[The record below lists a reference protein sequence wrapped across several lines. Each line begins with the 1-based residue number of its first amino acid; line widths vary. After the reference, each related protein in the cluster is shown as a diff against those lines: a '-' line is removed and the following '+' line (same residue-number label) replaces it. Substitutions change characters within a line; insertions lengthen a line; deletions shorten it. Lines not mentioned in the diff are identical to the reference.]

1 MGDIYY
7 TIYLSQVWV
16 EIIDS
21 LVDQALDAVLI
32 HLCVS
37 SHGQPMMNKTVR
49 R

>member
-16 EIIDS
+16 EVINS
-21 LVDQALDAVLI
+21 LIDQALDAVLGATG
-32 HLCVS
+32 LS